1 MLRTWRGLGIAP
13 GEACF
18 GQRQTGFRKAPR
30 RPCLHQPVTARPAR
44 AVQAGPARP
53 SPLRGPLAF
62 AGCRERAPTL
72 PHSRQP
78 RPDRVTVPGKS
89 GISCAAALPQRV
101 GRRTGLPG
109 LIDTISG
116 GGSRHRTGAERVRR
130 RPWPDAGRRRIQ
142 GRQQQEQHYRNG
154 CELGSGFHGS
164 ASFRSNLAPPGRQER
179 ATTAAPWSSLS
190 AQPGN
195 RRRCLSSLR

>member
-1 MLRTWRGLGIAP
+1 MLRTRRGLGFAP

-30 RPCLHQPVTARPAR
+30 RPRLHQPVTARPAR

-53 SPLRGPLAF
+53 SPLRGPLAI

-89 GISCAAALPQRV
+89 GVSCVAALPQRV
-101 GRRTGLPG
+101 GRRTGLPC
-109 LIDTISG
+109 LLDTLSG
-116 GGSRHRTGAERVRR
+116 GGSCRAGAERSGR
-130 RPWPDAGRRRIQ
+130 RPWPDAGGRRTQ
-142 GRQQQEQHYRNG
+142 GRQQEQHHRNG
-154 CELGSGFHGS
+154 CGLESGFHGS
-164 ASFRSNLAPPGRQER
+164 ASFPSNSAPPGAGYSRC
-179 ATTAAPWSSLS
+179 AVVFTFGAA
-190 AQPGN
+190 
-195 RRRCLSSLR
+195 R

>member
-1 MLRTWRGLGIAP
+1 MLRTRRGLGNAP

-18 GQRQTGFRKAPR
+18 DLRQTGFRKAPR
-30 RPCLHQPVTARPAR
+30 RPHPHQPVKARPAR

-72 PHSRQP
+72 PRSRQP

-89 GISCAAALPQRV
+89 GISCAAALPQ
-101 GRRTGLPG
+101 GIRRRAGLSG
-109 LIDTISG
+109 LIDTFR
-116 GGSRHRTGAERVRR
+116 GGSRHRAGAERVRR
-130 RPWPDAGRRRIQ
+130 RPGPDAGRRRIQ
-142 GRQQQEQHYRNG
+142 RRQQEQHHRNG
-154 CELGSGFHGS
+154 YELEFGSHGS

-179 ATTAAPWSSLS
+179 ATAAAPWSSLS